1 MRDQSLSRQVTAKYL
16 SLLLVAG
23 GAAVLAGWQFR
34 IPLLKGELLG
44 SFVSPNAAA
53 CFSVCGV
60 SILLQLRAEQKRWIH
75 PVALALAG
83 VVTLF
88 AAATCLEHWFKL
100 DFGIDRLLMS
110 HRLEDWTLPTPGR
123 FAVNTCLAFTFA
135 GLSLLLLRRDKGA
148 PISEV
153 FAGLVLL
160 VGYQSLLGYTY
171 SAAVLYAR
179 VMALVTILLFLVL
192 GVALLCAS
200 SRPYL
205 GDILFSSTAGAVA
218 SRRML
223 AAIVLLLPS
232 LNFIELW
239 AERRGYVS
247 LGSGT
252 ALATIIASGVFAMMA
267 LHTAAMLNETDRR
280 RLDTERERARAGGL
294 LAAIVDSSDDAII
307 SKNLNGVITS
317 WNKSAERLFGYKAE
331 EAIGQHITLIIPRER
346 WEEENTIIGRLR
358 RGERV
363 DHFETVR
370 MRKDGSRLYLSLTIS
385 PVRDAAGI
393 VIGASKVARD
403 ITDRKEAERAV
414 RASEERFRAIV
425 ETTPECVKLVA
436 ADGTL
441 QHMNSLGLAM
451 VEADSAEMVV
461 GKNVYDLIAP
471 EHRERFREFN
481 ERICGGER
489 GSLEF
494 DIVGLH
500 GTRRHMETHAAPL
513 QNADGTVVQLAV
525 ARDVSERRRTDER
538 LRKTEKMA
546 AAGQLAASLAHEI
559 NNPLSSVTNALYL
572 LQHHSEMDGRSR
584 DLVKLAAGEL
594 ARMARI
600 VKQSL
605 AYYRPGNIPQDVDLG
620 AMVEESLQVFSG
632 KLERAGIRVG
642 KKILPGYCVV
652 GFSDEIR
659 QIIDNILLNAVEAMP
674 DGGKLQVSLR
684 PHHDWR
690 HGKRRRVRLTIAD
703 SGSGISKENRAK
715 IFEPFFT
722 TKPEK
727 GTGLGL
733 WVVRGLVAKHDC
745 SIRVRSSDRDGSSGT
760 VISITWPLATP
771 TLARTAKVQTGMV
784 V

>member
-53 CFSVCGV
+53 CFSLCGV

-123 FAVNTCLAFTFA
+123 FAVNTCVAFTFA

-200 SRPYL
+200 SRHYL

-252 ALATIIASGVFAMMA
+252 ALATIIASGVFAIMA

-317 WNKSAERLFGYKAE
+317 WNKSAERLFGYRAE

-525 ARDVSERRRTDER
+525 ARD
-538 LRKTEKMA
+538 
-546 AAGQLAASLAHEI
+546 
-559 NNPLSSVTNALYL
+559 
-572 LQHHSEMDGRSR
+572 
-584 DLVKLAAGEL
+584 
-594 ARMARI
+594 
-600 VKQSL
+600 
-605 AYYRPGNIPQDVDLG
+605 
-620 AMVEESLQVFSG
+620 
-632 KLERAGIRVG
+632 
-642 KKILPGYCVV
+642 
-652 GFSDEIR
+652 
-659 QIIDNILLNAVEAMP
+659 
-674 DGGKLQVSLR
+674 
-684 PHHDWR
+684 
-690 HGKRRRVRLTIAD
+690 
-703 SGSGISKENRAK
+703 
-715 IFEPFFT
+715 
-722 TKPEK
+722 
-727 GTGLGL
+727 
-733 WVVRGLVAKHDC
+733 
-745 SIRVRSSDRDGSSGT
+745 
-760 VISITWPLATP
+760 
-771 TLARTAKVQTGMV
+771 
-784 V
+784 